1 MIIKGSR
8 YSEKIET
15 RNDETKSIAIS
26 TPYSTQSYY
35 TIVSEDGDTFQ
46 SLAQR
51 HLNNPSLYWK
61 LADVNKTV
69 RYPDAIPAGTVLNIP
84 LR

>member
-8 YSEKIET
+8 YSETTET
-15 RNDETKSIAIS
+15 RNNETKAIAKS
-26 TPYSTQSYY
+26 SAYSTQAYY
-35 TIVSEDGDTFQ
+35 TIVSEQGDTFQ

-61 LADVNKTV
+61 LADINKSV
-69 RYPDAIPAGTVLNIP
+69 RFPDEIPAGTVLNIP